1 MKISEAV
8 ADSNKR
14 NESRQLMSIAL
25 PLMMG
30 LALEQLIGMTDV
42 LFLGRYGEAEL
53 AAAGVAGIYVML
65 VMMLGLGYT
74 VGSQSLMSRANGAG
88 RAEEVGAIFRQSAIF
103 MTACGFVI
111 MLASWFLIGPMF
123 ERFIAADAVRK
134 AADDYVFWRLAGL
147 PFAYVGLLAR
157 AYFVAVMHTRV
168 ITSASIVMVLVNC
181 GLNSLLIFGL
191 GPFPELGIAGAAI
204 ASAVSELAA
213 LAVYFLEFLWHSA
226 SSKLLEVSKHL
237 WRLDWLLQ
245 HRIFML
251 SRWLMLQEAMA
262 FGVWLYFFIV
272 VENAGGERAL
282 ALSNIV
288 RQLGA
293 VLFLFVHA
301 FGSAAGTIAA
311 NYAGAGKPEW
321 IRPMASLALRLCA
334 LVLLPFFFVFCAFPL
349 AGTRYPHRSSRSD
362 FRC

>member
-123 ERFIAADAVRK
+123 ERFIAAEAVRLCFLAFGR
-134 AADDYVFWRLAGL
+134 AAVCLCRTAGASVLRCRDAHPGDYVGI
-147 PFAYVGLLAR
+147 YCDGAR
-157 AYFVAVMHTRV
+157 
-168 ITSASIVMVLVNC
+168 
-181 GLNSLLIFGL
+181 
-191 GPFPELGIAGAAI
+191 
-204 ASAVSELAA
+204 
-213 LAVYFLEFLWHSA
+213 
-226 SSKLLEVSKHL
+226 
-237 WRLDWLLQ
+237 
-245 HRIFML
+245 
-251 SRWLMLQEAMA
+251 
-262 FGVWLYFFIV
+262 
-272 VENAGGERAL
+272 
-282 ALSNIV
+282 
-288 RQLGA
+288 
-293 VLFLFVHA
+293 
-301 FGSAAGTIAA
+301 
-311 NYAGAGKPEW
+311 
-321 IRPMASLALRLCA
+321 
-334 LVLLPFFFVFCAFPL
+334 
-349 AGTRYPHRSSRSD
+349 
-362 FRC
+362 

>member
-1 MKISEAV
+1 
-8 ADSNKR
+8 
-14 NESRQLMSIAL
+14 MSIAL

-123 ERFIAADAVRK
+123 ERFIAAQAVRE
-134 AADDYVFWRLAGL
+134 AADDYVFWRLTGL

-213 LAVYFLEFLWHSA
+213 LAVYFLEFLLHRA

-262 FGVWLYFFIV
+262 FGVWLFFSLRWKMP
-272 VENAGGERAL
+272 AASAHWRFPTL
-282 ALSNIV
+282 C
-288 RQLGA
+288 
-293 VLFLFVHA
+293 
-301 FGSAAGTIAA
+301 GS
-311 NYAGAGKPEW
+311 
-321 IRPMASLALRLCA
+321 S
-334 LVLLPFFFVFCAFPL
+334 VQFFFSLCTHSAPRL
-349 AGTRYPHRSSRSD
+349 ERSLLTMPGQESLNGFARW
-362 FRC
+362 RHWR

>member
-1 MKISEAV
+1 
-8 ADSNKR
+8 
-14 NESRQLMSIAL
+14 MSIAL

-103 MTACGFVI
+103 MTACGFFI

-157 AYFVAVMHTRV
+157 AYFVAVMQDRK
-168 ITSASIVMVLVNC
+168 S
-181 GLNSLLIFGL
+181 
-191 GPFPELGIAGAAI
+191 
-204 ASAVSELAA
+204 
-213 LAVYFLEFLWHSA
+213 
-226 SSKLLEVSKHL
+226 
-237 WRLDWLLQ
+237 
-245 HRIFML
+245 
-251 SRWLMLQEAMA
+251 
-262 FGVWLYFFIV
+262 V
-272 VENAGGERAL
+272 V
-282 ALSNIV
+282 
-288 RQLGA
+288 
-293 VLFLFVHA
+293 
-301 FGSAAGTIAA
+301 
-311 NYAGAGKPEW
+311 
-321 IRPMASLALRLCA
+321 
-334 LVLLPFFFVFCAFPL
+334 
-349 AGTRYPHRSSRSD
+349 
-362 FRC
+362 

>member
-111 MLASWFLIGPMF
+111 MLGS
-123 ERFIAADAVRK
+123 RK
-134 AADDYVFWRLAGL
+134 FRICRIPCGDKESPSDDL
-147 PFAYVGLLAR
+147 P
-157 AYFVAVMHTRV
+157 
-168 ITSASIVMVLVNC
+168 
-181 GLNSLLIFGL
+181 
-191 GPFPELGIAGAAI
+191 
-204 ASAVSELAA
+204 
-213 LAVYFLEFLWHSA
+213 
-226 SSKLLEVSKHL
+226 K
-237 WRLDWLLQ
+237 WL
-245 HRIFML
+245 
-251 SRWLMLQEAMA
+251 
-262 FGVWLYFFIV
+262 
-272 VENAGGERAL
+272 
-282 ALSNIV
+282 
-288 RQLGA
+288 
-293 VLFLFVHA
+293 
-301 FGSAAGTIAA
+301 
-311 NYAGAGKPEW
+311 
-321 IRPMASLALRLCA
+321 
-334 LVLLPFFFVFCAFPL
+334 
-349 AGTRYPHRSSRSD
+349 SD
-362 FRC
+362 N

>member
-1 MKISEAV
+1 
-8 ADSNKR
+8 
-14 NESRQLMSIAL
+14 MSIAL

-213 LAVYFLEFLWHSA
+213 LAVYFLEFLRHSA

-262 FGVWLYFFIV
+262 FGVWLYFFRV
-272 VENAGGERAL
+272 
-282 ALSNIV
+282 
-288 RQLGA
+288 
-293 VLFLFVHA
+293 
-301 FGSAAGTIAA
+301 FGISG
-311 NYAGAGKPEW
+311 
-321 IRPMASLALRLCA
+321 
-334 LVLLPFFFVFCAFPL
+334 
-349 AGTRYPHRSSRSD
+349 
-362 FRC
+362 